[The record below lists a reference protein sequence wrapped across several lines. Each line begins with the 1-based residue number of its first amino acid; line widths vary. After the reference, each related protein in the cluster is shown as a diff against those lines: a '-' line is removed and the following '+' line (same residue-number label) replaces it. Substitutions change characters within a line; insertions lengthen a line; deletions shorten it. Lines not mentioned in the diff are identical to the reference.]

1 MARRKKVI
9 KKKDNKFNKYIIL
22 FALSA
27 LFIVFFVL
35 PNIKIIS
42 IVVCVVFGLSVI
54 GYWRIPK
61 FREAVNVKVFH
72 RKPKEEIE
80 EEETVEFSKPNGKKI
95 IEATVMPLDLK
106 KVKTEDLT
114 EELIRRKEIKFRG

>member
-1 MARRKKVI
+1 MARRKKII
-9 KKKDNKFNKYIIL
+9 KKKDNTFNKYIIL

-72 RKPKEEIE
+72 RQPKEEDEEAE
-80 EEETVEFSKPNGKKI
+80 EEVMRIEKPNGKRI
-95 IEATVMPLDLK
+95 VEATVMPLDLD
-106 KVKTEDLT
+106 KVKTADLIK
-114 EELIRRKEIKFRG
+114 ELSRRGQIKG